1 MGAITKQGN
10 RYLRAMLV
18 QGAWAVMRSSR
29 KDDPLKQW
37 GQALSERRGKRIAVT
52 AMARRLI
59 GILWAIWRDGTVYD
73 PQWLGRHSAKGLSA
87 HAQDL
92 EVRAEAL
99 KAAARKRS
107 CQLLLQREVTS
118 G

>member
-1 MGAITKQGN
+1 VGAITKQGN

-18 QGAWAVMRSSR
+18 QGAWAVMRSR

-52 AMARRLI
+52 ALARRMI

-73 PQWLGRHSAKGLSA
+73 PQWLGHQTARGLHA

-92 EVRAEAL
+92 EVQAEAL

-107 CQLLLQREVTS
+107 CRLLLQREVTS
-118 G
+118 D